1 MKGKVYL
8 VGAGPGDYKLMT
20 LKGLECIRKSDVI
33 VYDRL
38 ANINYLKEAKED
50 CEFINVG
57 KASSNHLLPQGDINR
72 LIADKALEGK
82 VVTRL
87 KGGDPYVF
95 GRGGEEAEIL
105 RNENI
110 DFEVVPGITSA
121 IGGLC
126 YAGIPITHRDH
137 ASSFHVITGHPRND
151 GKETKEIDWKA
162 LAHVKGTLVFLMGIA
177 NLKHIS
183 ENLIKEGKDKNTPVA
198 FISWATRSNQRVV
211 TTTLENAYE
220 AGVKVKMLTG
230 DNINTAKAI
239 GEELGLLKENKKAV
253 EATYIDILSD
263 EELREEINDISIVAR
278 SKPETKMRIV
288 QALQSNSEVVAVTG
302 DGINDAPA
310 LSKADVGISM
320 GISGTEVS
328 KNASDIILTDDSF
341 NTIVD
346 GIKWGR
352 GIYENFQR
360 FIQFQLTIN
369 IVAFVIAVMSQI
381 MNREMPF
388 TTIQLLFINIIMDG
402 PPALALGLEPVRD
415 YVLKRKPIKR
425 TAGIIARS
433 MAVNITINAFL
444 IISIISLQEFYN
456 ILQATPQEKST
467 VVFCL
472 FAFTALFNAFN
483 CREFGLNSI
492 ITNFFKNKLA
502 LEVILI
508 TAIVQILLTQIFRS
522 FFNSVALGIDM
533 WIKILLLSSMVL
545 VLNEIVKFI
554 LRMVR
559 KII

>member
-198 FISWATRSNQRVV
+198 FISWATRYNQRVV
-211 TTTLENAYE
+211 TATLESAYE
-220 AGVKVKMLTG
+220 V
-230 DNINTAKAI
+230 AI
-239 GEELGLLKENKKAV
+239 KENIKPPTLIVVGTVVNLREKLNFFEEKPLFGKNILVTRSRTQSSTLV
-253 EATYIDILSD
+253 EKISD
-263 EELREEINDISIVAR
+263 LGGNPIEIPTIKIEKIENNLELEEEINNLKDYSYIIFS
-278 SKPETKMRIV
+278 
-288 QALQSNSEVVAVTG
+288 
-302 DGINDAPA
+302 
-310 LSKADVGISM
+310 
-320 GISGTEVS
+320 S
-328 KNASDIILTDDSF
+328 KNAVDIFFDKLNKMGYDSRALYNIKICAVGAETARHIKTRGINPDIVPKKYIAEELYEELKDIIEENDKILIPRAKNARDFLVKNLSEKCFVKEVLTYESVIDYSKKDELLDIME
-341 NTIVD
+341 NENVD
-346 GIKWGR
+346 YITFASSSTVKNFMTLIGEGNINKLKSIK
-352 GIYENFQR
+352 
-360 FIQFQLTIN
+360 
-369 IVAFVIAVMSQI
+369 
-381 MNREMPF
+381 
-388 TTIQLLFINIIMDG
+388 
-402 PPALALGLEPVRD
+402 
-415 YVLKRKPIKR
+415 
-425 TAGIIARS
+425 
-433 MAVNITINAFL
+433 
-444 IISIISLQEFYN
+444 IISIGDITSKTIKEFDLDVYKQSDEATIASMIDAISN
-456 ILQATPQEKST
+456 DK
-467 VVFCL
+467 
-472 FAFTALFNAFN
+472 FN
-483 CREFGLNSI
+483 LN
-492 ITNFFKNKLA
+492 TG
-502 LEVILI
+502 V
-508 TAIVQILLTQIFRS
+508 LTC
-522 FFNSVALGIDM
+522 
-533 WIKILLLSSMVL
+533 
-545 VLNEIVKFI
+545 
-554 LRMVR
+554 
-559 KII
+559 